1 MEKYRIIYEGG
12 QGEIVE
18 KKSRFICHIFHV
30 TSQEEAEAI
39 LEKMR
44 KKYWDAT
51 HNCYAYCIG
60 KKQEL
65 MRCSDDGEPSGT
77 AGRPI
82 LDVLLREQIHDAV
95 IVVTRYFGG
104 VLLGTGGLV
113 RAYQKAASEGLAAAE
128 ILSWQEGRP
137 LAVETDYQGYGK
149 VEYLFRELGVYV
161 EDTDFGQQ
169 VTIRAMV
176 PGELIRKTE
185 KEIGEKTGGKARLSW
200 DDDIF
205 YALDEKRGIILKK
218 RGIILKK
225 ST

>member
-1 MEKYRIIYEGG
+1 MEAYRFVYRAG
-12 QGEIVE
+12 QGEITE
-18 KKSRFICHIFHV
+18 KKSRFIATVQPV
-30 TSQEEAEAI
+30 TTPEEALAFVA
-39 LEKMR
+39 EK
-44 KKYWDAT
+44 KKEYWDAR
-51 HNCYAYCIG
+51 HNCYAYVTG
-60 KKQEL
+60 KNQEQ

-176 PGELIRKTE
+176 PGR
-185 KEIGEKTGGKARLSW
+185 
-200 DDDIF
+200 
-205 YALDEKRGIILKK
+205 
-218 RGIILKK
+218 
-225 ST
+225 

>member
-1 MEKYRIIYEGG
+1 MFFDLLNC
-12 QGEIVE
+12 Q
-18 KKSRFICHIFHV
+18 
-30 TSQEEAEAI
+30 TS
-39 LEKMR
+39 
-44 KKYWDAT
+44 
-51 HNCYAYCIG
+51 
-60 KKQEL
+60 
-65 MRCSDDGEPSGT
+65 
-77 AGRPI
+77 
-82 LDVLLREQIHDAV
+82 
-95 IVVTRYFGG
+95 
-104 VLLGTGGLV
+104 
-113 RAYQKAASEGLAAAE
+113 GLAAAE

-218 RGIILKK
+218 

>member
-1 MEKYRIIYEGG
+1 MEAYRFVYRAG
-12 QGEIVE
+12 QGEITE
-18 KKSRFICHIFHV
+18 KKSRFIATV
-30 TSQEEAEAI
+30 QRSRRRRRRWP
-39 LEKMR
+39 LWRRR
-44 KKYWDAT
+44 KRST
-51 HNCYAYCIG
+51 GTPGHNCYAYVTG
-60 KKQEL
+60 KNQEQ

-82 LDVLLREQIHDAV
+82 LDVLLPEQIHDAV

-137 LAVETDYQGYGK
+137 LAVETDYRVWQGRISVPGSRR
-149 VEYLFRELGVYV
+149 LCGGHGFRTAGNDPGV
-161 EDTDFGQQ
+161 
-169 VTIRAMV
+169 V

-218 RGIILKK
+218 

>member
-1 MEKYRIIYEGG
+1 MEAYRFVYRAG
-12 QGEIVE
+12 QGEITE
-18 KKSRFICHIFHV
+18 KKSRFIATVQPV
-30 TSQEEAEAI
+30 TTPEEALAFVA
-39 LEKMR
+39 EK
-44 KKYWDAT
+44 KKEYWDAR
-51 HNCYAYCIG
+51 HNCYAYVAG
-60 KKQEL
+60 KNQEQ

-218 RGIILKK
+218 

>member
-1 MEKYRIIYEGG
+1 M
-12 QGEIVE
+12 
-18 KKSRFICHIFHV
+18 
-30 TSQEEAEAI
+30 
-39 LEKMR
+39 
-44 KKYWDAT
+44 
-51 HNCYAYCIG
+51 
-60 KKQEL
+60 
-65 MRCSDDGEPSGT
+65 
-77 AGRPI
+77 
-82 LDVLLREQIHDAV
+82 
-95 IVVTRYFGG
+95 VTRYFGG

-161 EDTDFGQQ
+161 EHKDFGQQ

-176 PGELIRKTE
+176 PGRLIRKTE

-218 RGIILKK
+218 